1 MRGARIPPGDF
12 EVTFNGMAHS
22 MTDSR
27 LFCDL
32 SIPDSGFVPYSGQK
46 ASDYCIARWRQ
57 NDKQTTTVLC
67 EYDPNR

>member
-1 MRGARIPPGDF
+1 
-12 EVTFNGMAHS
+12 

-46 ASDYCIARWRQ
+46 ASCCCIAQWRQ
-57 NDKQTTTVLC
+57 NEKQTTTVLC
-67 EYDPNR
+67 EYDPNRQGGNTC